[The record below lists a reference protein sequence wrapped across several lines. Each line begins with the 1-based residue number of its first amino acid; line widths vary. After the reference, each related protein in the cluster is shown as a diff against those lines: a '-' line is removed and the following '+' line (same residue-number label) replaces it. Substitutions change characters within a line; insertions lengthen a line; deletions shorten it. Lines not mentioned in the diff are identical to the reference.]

1 MWSLHSHFD
10 HHRRCRTRRT
20 TTASLSSRPR
30 QPWQSPRHKDHD
42 NNNHHHSY
50 NNHYSSSDDDEYYE
64 PRQQSKHRHGDGYH
78 RVDDRVIAPHEEQAF
93 LRTLLFMVST
103 DHRSEREHDKD
114 DNEQPPQQQQP
125 QQYQPHVVL
134 PDDTWQGICLRY
146 KITPLQLRRAN
157 GGFSGTQLTLAPPVL
172 KIPVTQPKN
181 NNNTSSSSTMTTR
194 QQDTSSPAY
203 KLQVLRHHFPTLN
216 VEQAQAFLEVHDGDL
231 QAAQQ
236 SLLQLCGGGGVHVS
250 SSAGGTTE

>member
-1 MWSLHSHFD
+1 MNLFTNNVCRLLLLGLIFLASVPTSVVSLVVVTKSVSGITETTTPSSCMPSS
-10 HHRRCRTRRT
+10 RRAFIRHATVAVLGVVTSTTT
-20 TTASLSSRPR
+20 TTAATTII
-30 QPWQSPRHKDHD
+30 H
-42 NNNHHHSY
+42 
-50 NNHYSSSDDDEYYE
+50 
-64 PRQQSKHRHGDGYH
+64 
-78 RVDDRVIAPHEEQAF
+78 
-93 LRTLLFMVST
+93 
-103 DHRSEREHDKD
+103 
-114 DNEQPPQQQQP
+114 PQQQQP